1 MVTDFVREKGRGEA
15 DPDLIG
21 SAFPSSPAAPS
32 PKLSSPRL
40 ACPSFNSAPRRPLP
54 FHLSPSRASS
64 ASCTSCRVLPP
75 LAATPSLFSC
85 FDISSGHVLLREAG
99 SLAGERFWILPVARA
114 AVLSCQAVEE
124 KRAAELAAGKWWE
137 RPDDTA
143 MAGMDPG
150 GGGGAG
156 SSRYFHHLLR
166 PQQQQQQQPSPLS
179 PTSHVKMEHSKMTSP
194 DKSPVGDADAGGS
207 GDQPSSS
214 AMAPSS
220 DGGGGG
226 SGGPTRRPRGRPPGS
241 KNKPKPPII
250 VTRDSPNAL
259 HSHVLEVAG
268 GADVVDCVAE
278 YARRRGRG
286 VCVLSGGGAVVNVAL
301 RQPGTSPPGS
311 MVATLRGRFEILS
324 LTGTVLPP
332 PAPPGASGLTVF
344 LSGGQGQ
351 VIGGS
356 VVGPLVAAGPVVLMA
371 ASFANAVYER
381 LPLEGEEEEVA
392 APPAAGGEAQ
402 DHVAQSAGPQ
412 GQQPAASQSSGVTG
426 GDAGGGAGGMS
437 LYNLAGNV
445 GGYQLPGDNFGGWS
459 GAGGVRPPF

>member
-1 MVTDFVREKGRGEA
+1 MRGGGEA
-15 DPDLIG
+15 CGGGCGGDG
-21 SAFPSSPAAPS
+21 EE
-32 PKLSSPRL
+32 
-40 ACPSFNSAPRRPLP
+40 
-54 FHLSPSRASS
+54 
-64 ASCTSCRVLPP
+64 RV
-75 LAATPSLFSC
+75 
-85 FDISSGHVLLREAG
+85 
-99 SLAGERFWILPVARA
+99 
-114 AVLSCQAVEE
+114 VEE
-124 KRAAELAAGKWWE
+124 EGHRSTGKLAAGKWWE

-150 GGGGAG
+150 GGGAGAG

-166 PQQQQQQQPSPLS
+166 PQQPSPLSPLS
-179 PTSHVKMEHSKMTSP
+179 PTSHVKMEHSKMSP
-194 DKSPVGDADAGGS
+194 DKSPVGEGDHAGGS
-207 GDQPSSS
+207 GSGGVGGDHQPSSS
-214 AMAPSS
+214 AMVPVE
-220 DGGGGG
+220 GGSGSAGGSG

-301 RQPGTSPPGS
+301 RQPGASPPGS

-392 APPAAGGEAQ
+392 APAAGGEAQ
-402 DHVAQSAGPQ
+402 DQVAQSAGPP

-426 GDAGGGAGGMS
+426 GDGTGGAGGMS

-459 GAGGVRPPF
+459 GAGAGGVRPPF

>member
-1 MVTDFVREKGRGEA
+1 M
-15 DPDLIG
+15 
-21 SAFPSSPAAPS
+21 S
-32 PKLSSPRL
+32 
-40 ACPSFNSAPRRPLP
+40 
-54 FHLSPSRASS
+54 
-64 ASCTSCRVLPP
+64 
-75 LAATPSLFSC
+75 
-85 FDISSGHVLLREAG
+85 
-99 SLAGERFWILPVARA
+99 
-114 AVLSCQAVEE
+114 
-124 KRAAELAAGKWWE
+124 
-137 RPDDTA
+137 
-143 MAGMDPG
+143 GMDPG
-150 GGGGAG
+150 GGGG
-156 SSRYFHHLLR
+156 SRYFHQLLR
-166 PQQQQQQQPSPLS
+166 PQQPPSPLS
-179 PTSHVKMEHSKMTSP
+179 PNSHVKMEHHHKMSSSSP
-194 DKSPVGDADAGGS
+194 DKNPACDAAEAGGGA
-207 GDQPSSS
+207 GDQPSSL
-214 AMAPSS
+214 AMVPAE
-220 DGGGGG
+220 GGGGSGGSG

-259 HSHVLEVAG
+259 HSHVLEVAA

-301 RQPGTSPPGS
+301 RQPGASPPGS

-381 LPLEGEEEEVA
+381 LPLEGEEEETA
-392 APPAAGGEAQ
+392 AAAAAGGAEPQ
-402 DHVAQSAGPQ
+402 DQVAQSAGPQ
-412 GQQPAASQSSGVTG
+412 GQQPTASQSSGVTG
-426 GDAGGGAGGMS
+426 GDAGGGGMS

-445 GGYQLPGDNFGGWS
+445 GAYHHQLPGDNFGGWS
-459 GAGGVRPPF
+459 GGGGGGGVRPQF

>member
-1 MVTDFVREKGRGEA
+1 MK
-15 DPDLIG
+15 
-21 SAFPSSPAAPS
+21 
-32 PKLSSPRL
+32 
-40 ACPSFNSAPRRPLP
+40 
-54 FHLSPSRASS
+54 
-64 ASCTSCRVLPP
+64 
-75 LAATPSLFSC
+75 
-85 FDISSGHVLLREAG
+85 
-99 SLAGERFWILPVARA
+99 
-114 AVLSCQAVEE
+114 
-124 KRAAELAAGKWWE
+124 LAAGKWWE

-143 MAGMDPG
+143 MPGMDPG
-150 GGGGAG
+150 GGG
-156 SSRYFHHLLR
+156 SSRYFHQLLR
-166 PQQQQQQQPSPLS
+166 PQQPSPLS
-179 PTSHVKMEHSKMTSP
+179 PNSHVKMEHHKMSP
-194 DKSPVGDADAGGS
+194 DKSPVGGEAEAGGS
-207 GDQPSSS
+207 GSGPGGGDQPSSS
-214 AMAPSS
+214 AMVPAE
-220 DGGGGG
+220 GGSG

-259 HSHVLEVAG
+259 HSHVLEVAA

-301 RQPGTSPPGS
+301 RQPGASPPGS

-381 LPLEGEEEEVA
+381 LPLEGEEEETA
-392 APPAAGGEAQ
+392 AAAAGAEPQ
-402 DHVAQSAGPQ
+402 DQVAQSAGPQ
-412 GQQPAASQSSGVTG
+412 GQQPTASQSSGVTG
-426 GDAGGGAGGMS
+426 GDAGGGGMS

-445 GGYQLPGDNFGGWS
+445 GAYQLPVDSFGGWS
-459 GAGGVRPPF
+459 GGGGGRPQF

>member
-1 MVTDFVREKGRGEA
+1 
-15 DPDLIG
+15 
-21 SAFPSSPAAPS
+21 
-32 PKLSSPRL
+32 
-40 ACPSFNSAPRRPLP
+40 
-54 FHLSPSRASS
+54 
-64 ASCTSCRVLPP
+64 
-75 LAATPSLFSC
+75 
-85 FDISSGHVLLREAG
+85 
-99 SLAGERFWILPVARA
+99 
-114 AVLSCQAVEE
+114 
-124 KRAAELAAGKWWE
+124 
-137 RPDDTA
+137 

-150 GGGGAG
+150 GGGAGAG
-156 SSRYFHHLLR
+156 SSRHFHHLLR
-166 PQQQQQQQPSPLS
+166 PQQPSPLS
-179 PTSHVKMEHSKMTSP
+179 PTSHVKMEHSKMSP
-194 DKSPVGDADAGGS
+194 DKSPVGEAEAGGS
-207 GDQPSSS
+207 GSGVGGDQPSSLDMVP
-214 AMAPSS
+214 AE
-220 DGGGGG
+220 GGGGSGSGSG
-226 SGGPTRRPRGRPPGS
+226 SGGPTRRPRGRPLGS

-250 VTRDSPNAL
+250 ITRDSPNAL

-268 GADVVDCVAE
+268 GADVVECVAE

-301 RQPGTSPPGS
+301 RQPGASPPGS
-311 MVATLRGRFEILS
+311 MVATLRGGFEILS

-356 VVGPLVAAGPVVLMA
+356 VVGPLVAAGPVVLLA

-392 APPAAGGEAQ
+392 AAAAGGETQ
-402 DHVAQSAGPQ
+402 NHVAQSAGPQ

-426 GDAGGGAGGMS
+426 GDAGGAGGMS

-459 GAGGVRPPF
+459 DAGAGGVIRPPF

>member
-1 MVTDFVREKGRGEA
+1 VK
-15 DPDLIG
+15 
-21 SAFPSSPAAPS
+21 
-32 PKLSSPRL
+32 
-40 ACPSFNSAPRRPLP
+40 
-54 FHLSPSRASS
+54 
-64 ASCTSCRVLPP
+64 
-75 LAATPSLFSC
+75 
-85 FDISSGHVLLREAG
+85 
-99 SLAGERFWILPVARA
+99 
-114 AVLSCQAVEE
+114 
-124 KRAAELAAGKWWE
+124 LAAGKWWE

-143 MAGMDPG
+143 MPGMDPG
-150 GGGGAG
+150 GGG
-156 SSRYFHHLLR
+156 SSRYFHQLLR
-166 PQQQQQQQPSPLS
+166 PQQQQSSPLS
-179 PTSHVKMEHSKMTSP
+179 PNSHVKMEHHRMSP
-194 DKSPVGDADAGGS
+194 DKSPVGEAEAGGS
-207 GDQPSSS
+207 GAGADQPSSS
-214 AMAPSS
+214 AMVPVE
-220 DGGGGG
+220 GGG
-226 SGGPTRRPRGRPPGS
+226 SGSGTGGTPTRRPRGRPPGS

-259 HSHVLEVAG
+259 HSHVLEVAA

-301 RQPGTSPPGS
+301 RQPGASPPGS

-381 LPLEGEEEEVA
+381 LPLEGEEEETA
-392 APPAAGGEAQ
+392 AAAAAGAEPQ
-402 DHVAQSAGPQ
+402 DQVAQSAGPP
-412 GQQPAASQSSGVTG
+412 GQQPTASQSSGVTG
-426 GDAGGGAGGMS
+426 GDAAGGGGMS

-445 GGYQLPGDNFGGWS
+445 GAYQLPGDNFGGWS
-459 GAGGVRPPF
+459 GGGGGGVRPPF